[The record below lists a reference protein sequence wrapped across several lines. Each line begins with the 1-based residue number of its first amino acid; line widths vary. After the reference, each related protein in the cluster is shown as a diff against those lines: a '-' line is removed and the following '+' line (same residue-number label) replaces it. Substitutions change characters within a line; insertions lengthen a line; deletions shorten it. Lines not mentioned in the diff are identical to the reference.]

1 MSWIR
6 LRTSR
11 SCPISPTPS
20 SRGVPELCQ
29 RFEEEVPESIRQLPN
44 YTKVFLEFRSYKA
57 LSIVAKGPAY
67 LSDKEFHRL
76 TFCMMLAWEAP
87 DAASRSVNGEPPS
100 SKDEEDGDRD
110 RCSLFISSST
120 RMAVEIQ
127 SLPQNLFDAI
137 NGHFRKRRLQFITY
151 DKYLRSLDKYD
162 LAPFLSFWFCI
173 LVRVISVSA
182 SNREFESCFLG
193 LEDDCCRVE
202 FVCRQQKKCIGH
214 SQDLPSSCEIVLDN
228 DGTVP
233 TMLVLQHIGI
243 LAWPWSLLLC

>member
-87 DAASRSVNGEPPS
+87 DAASRSVNGVRMQIAMRLFEILS
-100 SKDEEDGDRD
+100 ENHLQARMKKTEIEIDVH
-110 RCSLFISSST
+110 SLF
-120 RMAVEIQ
+120 
-127 SLPQNLFDAI
+127 
-137 NGHFRKRRLQFITY
+137 
-151 DKYLRSLDKYD
+151 
-162 LAPFLSFWFCI
+162 
-173 LVRVISVSA
+173 LVQ
-182 SNREFESCFLG
+182 LG
-193 LEDDCCRVE
+193 
-202 FVCRQQKKCIGH
+202 
-214 SQDLPSSCEIVLDN
+214 
-228 DGTVP
+228 
-233 TMLVLQHIGI
+233 
-243 LAWPWSLLLC
+243 WPWRFNHCPKIFSML